1 MTNQEAIKIIEVAR
15 AEVEWEY
22 PMNYAAAFDKAIEA
36 LSKIDR
42 QNEKIYELEIKIDE
56 LNEELQDW
64 SERD

>member
-36 LSKIDR
+36 LHKYCEENND
-42 QNEKIYELEIKIDE
+42 YFLDE
-56 LNEELQDW
+56 
-64 SERD
+64 